1 VAQSSSLKKCI
12 IMVIYIGNLNY
23 RITSDDL
30 MEVFSSYG
38 KVESA
43 TVITDK
49 FTGRSKGFGFVTM
62 ENNNEARQAIEAL
75 NGAMLEGRKIVVNEA
90 RSKR

>member
-1 VAQSSSLKKCI
+1 
-12 IMVIYIGNLNY
+12 MVIYIGNLNY

-30 MEVFSSYG
+30 MEAFSSYD

-75 NGAMLEGRKIVVNEA
+75 NGTMLKGRKIVVNEA

>member
-1 VAQSSSLKKCI
+1 
-12 IMVIYIGNLNY
+12 MVIYIGNLNY